1 MNFKDF
7 WQDSLIQKISRLGH
21 LSIDYIKYFSFL
33 THSKFLL
40 TFFITILLGYI
51 IVERPVI
58 LQDPI
63 LYGVASTIPSGVLI
77 GYCSLSFAEVK
88 RSRKH

>member
-7 WQDSLIQKISRLGH
+7 WQDSLIQKISRLGY
-21 LSIDYIKYFSFL
+21 LSIDYLKYFSFFDAL
-33 THSKFLL
+33 KISPD
-40 TFFITILLGYI
+40 FFITILLGYI

-63 LYGVASTIPSGVLI
+63 LYGVASIIPSGVLI
-77 GYCSLSFAEVK
+77 GYYSLSFAEVK